1 MDSRDSGF
9 ANLLISVIGR
19 IGDRLGMLA
28 ACYFH
33 TDCSRMMSTFRQTF
47 RRRVADDTSRIVA
60 SAGKWRLLHALTV
73 NAQLKTDD
81 AMLPRFAM
89 RMM

>member
-60 SAGKWRLLHALTV
+60 SAGYSSDVNGLFQRDV
-73 NAQLKTDD
+73 NAEH
-81 AMLPRFAM
+81 F
-89 RMM
+89 